1 MIEIQEPI
9 WIPLELIE
17 EIHRIQLQRF
27 GGLQGMR
34 DRVALESALGRPQ
47 NQWAYENADIPAL
60 AAAYGFALARNHAF
74 NDGNKRV
81 ALLAIVTFLGL
92 NGIDFVVEEAD
103 FVAVIIDLAA
113 GLIDEHGLTNWIKDN
128 YPQS

>member
-1 MIEIQEPI
+1 MFETKEPI

-17 EIHRIQLQRF
+17 EIHRIQLLKF

-34 DRVALESALGRPQ
+34 DKGALESALGRPQ
-47 NQWAYENADIPAL
+47 NQWAYENSDMPAL
-60 AAAYGFALARNHAF
+60 AAAYGFGLARNHAF

-92 NGIDFVVEEAD
+92 NDIDFSVEEAN
-103 FVAVIIDLAA
+103 FVVIIRDLAA
-113 GLIDEHGLTNWIKDN
+113 GLVDEQGLTQWIRDSW
-128 YPQS
+128 PQS

>member
-1 MIEIQEPI
+1 MNIENVEPV

-17 EIHRIQLQRF
+17 EIHRIQLQKF

-34 DRVALESALGRPQ
+34 DRGALQSALGRPQ
-47 NQWAYENADIPAL
+47 NQWAYENADLPAL
-60 AAAYGFALARNHAF
+60 AAAYGFGLARNHAF

-92 NGIDFVVEEAD
+92 NDIDFLVKEAD
-103 FVAVIIDLAA
+103 FVVIIRDLAA
-113 GLIDEHGLTNWIKDN
+113 GLVDEQGLTRWIRDNWPK
-128 YPQS
+128 